1 MATERDFQTVFA
13 TLRALMQPLESE
25 LVLRTDQPER
35 YYLDTYRQR
44 ADGYVFAF
52 GGVEIKKNYV
62 SYHLMPVYEHAVLL
76 EGISERLKRRM
87 QGKSCFNFTTLEPDL
102 LAELR
107 DLTTRALAL
116 TSQSVALSE
125 D

>member
-1 MATERDFQTVFA
+1 
-13 TLRALMQPLESE
+13 MQPLEGA
-25 LVLRTDQPER
+25 LVLKADQPGR
-35 YYLDTYRQR
+35 YYLDTYRRR

-62 SYHLMPVYEHAVLL
+62 SYHLVPVYEHPALL
-76 EGISERLKRRM
+76 EGISQGLLKRM

-107 DLTTRALAL
+107 ELTNRALAM
-116 TSQSVALSE
+116 TNQSLE
-125 D
+125 P